1 MQQAAPLEPELV
13 VEGNPYYSAAHIARS
28 LGVSR
33 QTLWRWRLAEKIP
46 AGHRFRNNKV
56 LFSAADLAR
65 IKAFAIH
72 FEPATPRSRSYAR
85 GKT

>member
-1 MQQAAPLEPELV
+1 MQQAATLEPEV
-13 VEGNPYYSAAHIARS
+13 YVDGAPYYSAAHVARS

-65 IKAFAIH
+65 IKAFAVH
-72 FEPATPRSRSYAR
+72 FEPATPGSRSESR